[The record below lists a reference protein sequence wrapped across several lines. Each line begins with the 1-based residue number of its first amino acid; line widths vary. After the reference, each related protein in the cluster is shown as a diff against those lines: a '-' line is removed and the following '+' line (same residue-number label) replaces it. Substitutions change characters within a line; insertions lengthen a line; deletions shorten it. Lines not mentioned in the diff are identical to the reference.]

1 MLTHGFLGNYTSV
14 SFQGNHMSAQPPP
27 INQSTPPPSPLE
39 AHLGFWLRFVSNHVS
54 IRFQQLLE
62 AKGVTVTE
70 WVALRT
76 LWANSETSHAVL
88 IQALG
93 MTKGAASKVVSRLE
107 EKGLAERR
115 LAGGNARDQA
125 LVLTASGQALVPQLA
140 ALADANDEHFFGHLA
155 SGERQTLLDAM
166 QALVQH
172 HQLKDIPTA

>member
-1 MLTHGFLGNYTSV
+1 M
-14 SFQGNHMSAQPPP
+14 
-27 INQSTPPPSPLE
+27 INRKKNSPPSPLE

-54 IRFQQLLE
+54 LRFQQLLE
-62 AKGVTVTE
+62 EKGVTVTE

-76 LWANSETSHAVL
+76 LWSQDETTHAEL

-107 EKGLAERR
+107 EKGFTWRQLVEGRTR
-115 LAGGNARDQA
+115 EQSLGLTIAGK
-125 LVLTASGQALVPQLA
+125 ALVPQLA
-140 ALADANDEHFFGHLA
+140 ALADANDAHFFGHLPA
-155 SGERQTLLDAM
+155 AERQALTLAM

>member
-1 MLTHGFLGNYTSV
+1 MTARKTK
-14 SFQGNHMSAQPPP
+14 P
-27 INQSTPPPSPLE
+27 TPSPLE

-62 AKGVTVTE
+62 EKGVTVTE

-76 LWANSETSHAVL
+76 LWSQTDTTHAEL
-88 IQALG
+88 IDALG

-107 EKGLAERR
+107 EKGLAGRQLVDGR
-115 LAGGNARDQA
+115 ARAQS
-125 LVLTASGQALVPQLA
+125 LGLTAAGKALVPQLA
-140 ALADANDEHFFGHLA
+140 ALADANDAHFFGHLPA
-155 SGERQTLLDAM
+155 TERDALTHAM

>member
-1 MLTHGFLGNYTSV
+1 MDTKLHIV
-14 SFQGNHMSAQPPP
+14 SIETYMANRKTKHS
-27 INQSTPPPSPLE
+27 PSPLE

-62 AKGVTVTE
+62 EKGVTVTE

-76 LWANSETSHAVL
+76 LWSQMDTTHAEL

-107 EKGLAERR
+107 DKGLAGRQ
-115 LAGGNARDQA
+115 LADGRARAQC
-125 LVLTASGQALVPQLA
+125 LGLTAAGKALVPQLA
-140 ALADANDEHFFGHLA
+140 ALADANDDHFFGHLPA
-155 SGERQTLLDAM
+155 AERQALTLAM

>member
-1 MLTHGFLGNYTSV
+1 MKPRQV
-14 SFQGNHMSAQPPP
+14 K
-27 INQSTPPPSPLE
+27 PSPAPLE

-76 LWANSETSHAVL
+76 LWAQRESTHGEL
-88 IQALG
+88 IRALG

-107 EKGLAERR
+107 EKGLAARQQF
-115 LAGGNARDQA
+115 GGRSGEQSI
-125 LVLTASGQALVPQLA
+125 VLTASGKALVPRLA
-140 ALADANDEHFFGHLA
+140 KVADANDEHFFGHL
-155 SGERQTLLDAM
+155 GTDERRALMDSM
-166 QALVQH
+166 QVLVKH